1 VIGLYLKQSI
11 TNRRT
16 PQPKLRRLQPHL
28 RPAQRKARAQ
38 LLKHAVARHDV
49 QHQAP
54 PRPARQAAKQAPH
67 AHREQQHRCVR
78 RVLGLLA
85 RHVVVAL
92 RVRQHQQRRQ
102 PPPDAKRVH
111 VPVPR
116 EPPRQLARLG
126 ARELVVVDQHHVRR
140 GCAERA
146 LERRKQNG
154 VNVKHVRHVAVAAGG
169 GAKAEGLGGEV
180 GRGGVGRGDGGRGV
194 GPCAGEVQDEGER
207 GRGGHGVQTERTC
220 RHDGGGGC
228 VCGREAEEN
237 KEDSDCGGT
246 RKHRMSWFGGTWT
259 CIFEKFKRCLRTW
272 VVLLQR
278 VDLYG
283 LCFRRTIV

>member
-1 VIGLYLKQSI
+1 
-11 TNRRT
+11 
-16 PQPKLRRLQPHL
+16 
-28 RPAQRKARAQ
+28 
-38 LLKHAVARHDV
+38 
-49 QHQAP
+49 
-54 PRPARQAAKQAPH
+54 
-67 AHREQQHRCVR
+67 
-78 RVLGLLA
+78 
-85 RHVVVAL
+85 VVAL

-154 VNVKHVRHVAVAAGG
+154 VNVKQVRQVAVAAGG
-169 GAKAEGLGGEV
+169 GGKAEGLGGEG

-207 GRGGHGVQTERTC
+207 GRGGQGSGQ
-220 RHDGGGGC
+220 GGGG
-228 VCGREAEEN
+228 GREHDTAGYTE
-237 KEDSDCGGT
+237 SV
-246 RKHRMSWFGGTWT
+246 
-259 CIFEKFKRCLRTW
+259 IFEKVMSTRMF
-272 VVLLQR
+272 VVASDYMFLT
-278 VDLYG
+278 D
-283 LCFRRTIV
+283 